1 MESEKANG
9 SLFGGSCTFRRRK
22 DTLACVCASGGL
34 EQEGQLF
41 NKLGPQTSPNATN
54 WIMQVHSN
62 KVVIAL
68 KIHSFNLAWD
78 AVKNLVFPTLTSPKN
93 FILVTQFPSF
103 TSIFSLLSSS
113 LHIKKIHFQTD
124 EIEFQGPLSY
134 WCS

>member
-9 SLFGGSCTFRRRK
+9 SLFGGSCTFRLGK
-22 DTLACVCASGGL
+22 DTLASVRASGGL

-68 KIHSFNLAWD
+68 KIHSFNLAWE
-78 AVKNLVFPTLTSPKN
+78 AVKNLVFSTLTSPKN

-103 TSIFSLLSSS
+103 NLFIAIFKFT
-113 LHIKKIHFQTD
+113 H
-124 EIEFQGPLSY
+124 
-134 WCS
+134 